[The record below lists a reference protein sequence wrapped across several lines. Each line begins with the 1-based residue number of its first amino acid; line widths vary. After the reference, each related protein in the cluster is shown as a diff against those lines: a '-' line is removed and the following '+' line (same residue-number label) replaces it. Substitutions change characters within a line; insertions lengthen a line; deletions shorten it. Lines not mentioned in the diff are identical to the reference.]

1 MEVPL
6 KLSKRKNH
14 TAKYLPRG
22 YRKNKR
28 DNIMGIKKTNNVST
42 TAKPAIRRLARR
54 GGVVRIQ
61 KAIYKTV
68 REVVVSRLQTIL
80 EQVVM
85 LLESTDTPA
94 KTRKTVTTSD
104 IVFVLKRLGTSVYGF
119 DHL

>member
-28 DNIMGIKKTNNVST
+28 DNIMGIT
-42 TAKPAIRRLARR
+42 KPAIRRLARR